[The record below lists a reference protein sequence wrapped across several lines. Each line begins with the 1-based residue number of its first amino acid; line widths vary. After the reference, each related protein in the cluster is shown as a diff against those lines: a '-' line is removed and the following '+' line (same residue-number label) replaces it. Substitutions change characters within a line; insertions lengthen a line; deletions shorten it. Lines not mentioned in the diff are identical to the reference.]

1 MYFFK
6 IRVLS
11 YYITMNKLSTTSFLI
26 LFSIS
31 CAFGDNWPS
40 WRGADASGSI
50 DRGYYPPELNL
61 QKNLLWKAPL
71 PDKGCSTPIVWN
83 DSILLTSPIKGED
96 AVISFSINGEMNWQT
111 KIGPE
116 RKGRHLNGSGS
127 NPSVV
132 TNGKKLY
139 ALFKSGNLACLDF
152 SGKIIWKKDLS
163 SYGKDTLYWDFG
175 TSPVLTSKHLIVALM
190 RKGNSWLLAFD
201 PENGKVAW
209 KKERNYQT
217 PPECD
222 HSYATPTLVKHEG
235 KEAILVWG
243 AERLSVH
250 SAKDGEMHWVS
261 TGFNPKQK
269 KNWVVVGSQVVVG
282 DIAIVPYGRGTH
294 MKGIRMGGKG
304 DVTES
309 HLLWTRTDTGCFVP
323 SPAVAKGKVYILRDR
338 GEVHCIDPKTGNSH
352 WEDAFPRASSSY
364 YGSPTIAGNILYA
377 PREDGVILLA
387 DISDGF
393 NFLGEFDMGERVI
406 ASPVPVND
414 QILIRGE
421 KNLFCFGG

>member
-1 MYFFK
+1 MK
-6 IRVLS
+6 KL
-11 YYITMNKLSTTSFLI
+11 LSTHLVI
-26 LFSIS
+26 LLSMN
-31 CAFGDNWPS
+31 CAFAGNWPA
-40 WRGADASGSI
+40 WRGEDASGSTTH
-50 DRGYYPPELNL
+50 GNYPSELN
-61 QKNLLWKAPL
+61 QEKNLLWKAPL
-71 PDKGCSTPIVWN
+71 PDKGCSTPVVWEN
-83 DSILLTSPIKGED
+83 SVLLTSPINGED
-96 AVISFSINGEMNWQT
+96 SVLSFSMGGEKNWQT

-132 TNGKKLY
+132 TDGGNLY
-139 ALFKSGNLACLDF
+139 ALFKSGNLACLNFD
-152 SGKIIWKKDLS
+152 GKIIWKNDLS

-175 TSPVLTSKHLIVALM
+175 TSPILTSKHLIVALM

-201 PENGKVAW
+201 PKTGAVAW
-209 KKERNYQT
+209 EKERNYKT

-222 HSYATPTLVKHEG
+222 HSYATPTLIEHKG

-243 AERLSVH
+243 AERLSAH
-250 SAKDGEMHWVS
+250 SAKDGEMYWVS

-294 MKGIRMGGKG
+294 MKGVRMGGTG

-309 HLLWTRTDTGCFVP
+309 NLLWTRTDTGCFVP
-323 SPAVAKGKVYILRDR
+323 SPAVAHGKVYVLRDR
-338 GEVHCIDPKTGNSH
+338 GEVHCIDPKTGKSH

-364 YGSPTIAGNILYA
+364 YGSPTVAGKKLYA
-377 PREDGVILLA
+377 PREDGVILIA
-387 DISDGF
+387 DISKGF
-393 NFLGEFDMGERVI
+393 KFLGEFDMGERVI

-414 QILIRGE
+414 KILIRGE
-421 KNLFCFGG
+421 KNLLCFGG

>member
-1 MYFFK
+1 MK
-6 IRVLS
+6 KL
-11 YYITMNKLSTTSFLI
+11 LSTHLVI
-26 LFSIS
+26 LLSMN
-31 CAFGDNWPS
+31 CAFAGNWPA
-40 WRGADASGSI
+40 WRGEDASGSTTH
-50 DRGYYPPELNL
+50 GNYPSELN
-61 QKNLLWKAPL
+61 QEKNLLWKAPL
-71 PDKGCSTPIVWN
+71 PDKGCSTPVVWEN
-83 DSILLTSPIKGED
+83 SVLLTSPINGED
-96 AVISFSINGEMNWQT
+96 SVLSFSMGGEKNWQT

-132 TNGKKLY
+132 TDGKNLY
-139 ALFKSGNLACLDF
+139 ALFKSGNLACLNFD
-152 SGKIIWKKDLS
+152 GKIIWKKDLS

-175 TSPVLTSKHLIVALM
+175 TSPILTSKHLIVALM

-201 PENGKVAW
+201 PKTGQVAW
-209 KKERNYQT
+209 EKERNYKT

-222 HSYATPTLVKHEG
+222 HSYATPTLIEHKG

-243 AERLSVH
+243 AERLSAH

-294 MKGIRMGGKG
+294 MKGVRMGGTG

-309 HLLWTRTDTGCFVP
+309 NLLWTRTDTGCFVP
-323 SPAVAKGKVYILRDR
+323 SPAVAHGKVYVLRDR
-338 GEVHCIDPKTGNSH
+338 GEVHCIDPKTGKSH

-364 YGSPTIAGNILYA
+364 YGSPTVAGNKLYA
-377 PREDGVILLA
+377 PREDGVILIA
-387 DISDGF
+387 DISKGF
-393 NFLGEFDMGERVI
+393 KFLGEFDMGERVI

-414 QILIRGE
+414 KILIRGE
-421 KNLFCFGG
+421 KNLLCFGG

>member
-1 MYFFK
+1 
-6 IRVLS
+6 
-11 YYITMNKLSTTSFLI
+11 MN
-26 LFSIS
+26 
-31 CAFGDNWPS
+31 CAFAGNWPA
-40 WRGADASGSI
+40 WRGEDASGSTTH
-50 DRGYYPPELNL
+50 GNYPSELN
-61 QKNLLWKAPL
+61 QEKNLLWKAPL
-71 PDKGCSTPIVWN
+71 PDKGCSTPVVWEN
-83 DSILLTSPIKGED
+83 SVLLTSPINGED
-96 AVISFSINGEMNWQT
+96 SVLSFSMSGEKNWQT

-132 TNGKKLY
+132 TDGKNLY
-139 ALFKSGNLACLDF
+139 ALFKSGNLACLNFD
-152 SGKIIWKKDLS
+152 GKIIWKNDLS

-175 TSPVLTSKHLIVALM
+175 TSPILTSKHLIVALM

-201 PENGKVAW
+201 PKTGAVAW
-209 KKERNYQT
+209 EKERNYKT

-222 HSYATPTLVKHEG
+222 HSYATPTLIEHKG

-243 AERLSVH
+243 AERLSAH
-250 SAKDGEMHWVS
+250 SAKNGDMHWVS

-294 MKGIRMGGKG
+294 MKGIRMGGTG

-309 HLLWTRTDTGCFVP
+309 NLLWTRTDTGCFVP
-323 SPAVAKGKVYILRDR
+323 SPAVAHGKIYVLRDR
-338 GEVHCIDPKTGNSH
+338 GEVHCIDSKTGKSH

-364 YGSPTIAGNILYA
+364 YGSPTVAGNKLYA
-377 PREDGVILLA
+377 PREDGVILIA
-387 DISDGF
+387 DISKGF
-393 NFLGEFDMGERVI
+393 KFLGEFDMGERVI

-414 QILIRGE
+414 KILIRGE
-421 KNLFCFGG
+421 KNLLCFGG

>member
-1 MYFFK
+1 MK
-6 IRVLS
+6 KL
-11 YYITMNKLSTTSFLI
+11 LSTHLVI
-26 LFSIS
+26 LLSMN
-31 CAFGDNWPS
+31 CAFAGNWPA
-40 WRGADASGSI
+40 WRGEDASGSTTH
-50 DRGYYPPELNL
+50 GNYPSELN
-61 QKNLLWKAPL
+61 QKKNLLWKAPL
-71 PDKGCSTPIVWN
+71 PDKGCSTPIVWEN
-83 DSILLTSPIKGED
+83 SVLLTSPINGED
-96 AVISFSINGEMNWQT
+96 SVLSFSMGGEKNWQT

-132 TNGKKLY
+132 TDGKNLY
-139 ALFKSGNLACLDF
+139 ALFKSGNLACLNFD
-152 SGKIIWKKDLS
+152 GKIIWKNDLS

-175 TSPVLTSKHLIVALM
+175 TSPILTSKHLIVALM

-201 PENGKVAW
+201 PKTGAVAW
-209 KKERNYQT
+209 EKERNYKT

-222 HSYATPTLVKHEG
+222 HSYATPTLIEHKG

-243 AERLSVH
+243 AERLSAH

-294 MKGIRMGGKG
+294 MKGVRMGGTG

-309 HLLWTRTDTGCFVP
+309 NLLWTRTDTGCFVP
-323 SPAVAKGKVYILRDR
+323 SPAVAHGKVYVLRDR
-338 GEVHCIDPKTGNSH
+338 GEVHCIDPKTGKSH

-364 YGSPTIAGNILYA
+364 YGSPTVAGNKLYA
-377 PREDGVILLA
+377 PREDGVILIA
-387 DISDGF
+387 DISKGF
-393 NFLGEFDMGERVI
+393 KFLGEFDMGERVI

-414 QILIRGE
+414 KILIRGE
-421 KNLFCFGG
+421 ENLLCFGG

>member
-1 MYFFK
+1 MKKF
-6 IRVLS
+6 
-11 YYITMNKLSTTSFLI
+11 LSTHLVI
-26 LFSIS
+26 LLSMN
-31 CAFGDNWPS
+31 CAFAGNWPA
-40 WRGADASGSI
+40 WRGEDASGSTTH
-50 DRGYYPPELNL
+50 GNYPSELN
-61 QKNLLWKAPL
+61 QEKNLLWKASL
-71 PDKGCSTPIVWN
+71 PDKGCSTPVVWGN
-83 DSILLTSPIKGED
+83 SVLLTSPINGED
-96 AVISFSINGEMNWQT
+96 SVLSFSMGGEKNWQT

-132 TNGKKLY
+132 TDGKNLY
-139 ALFKSGNLACLDF
+139 ALFKSGNLACLNFD
-152 SGKIIWKKDLS
+152 GKIIWKKDLS

-175 TSPVLTSKHLIVALM
+175 TSPILTSKHLIVALM

-201 PENGKVAW
+201 PKTGQVAW
-209 KKERNYQT
+209 EKERNYKT

-222 HSYATPTLVKHEG
+222 HSYATPTLIEHKG

-243 AERLSVH
+243 AERLSAH

-294 MKGIRMGGKG
+294 MKGIRMGGTG

-309 HLLWTRTDTGCFVP
+309 NLLWTRTDTGCFVP
-323 SPAVAKGKVYILRDR
+323 SPAVAHGKVYVLRDR
-338 GEVHCIDPKTGNSH
+338 GEVHCIDPKTGKSH

-364 YGSPTIAGNILYA
+364 YGSPTVAGNKLYA
-377 PREDGVILLA
+377 PREDGVILIA
-387 DISDGF
+387 DISKGF
-393 NFLGEFDMGERVI
+393 KFLGEFDMGERVI

-414 QILIRGE
+414 KILIRGE
-421 KNLFCFGG
+421 KNLLCFGG

>member
-1 MYFFK
+1 MK
-6 IRVLS
+6 KL
-11 YYITMNKLSTTSFLI
+11 LSTHLVI
-26 LFSIS
+26 LLSMN
-31 CAFGDNWPS
+31 CAFAGNWPA
-40 WRGADASGSI
+40 WRGEDASGSTTH
-50 DRGYYPPELNL
+50 GNYPSELN
-61 QKNLLWKAPL
+61 QEKNLLWKAPL
-71 PDKGCSTPIVWN
+71 PDKGCSTPIVWEN
-83 DSILLTSPIKGED
+83 SILLTSPINGED
-96 AVISFSINGEMNWQT
+96 SVLSFSMGGEKNWQT

-132 TNGKKLY
+132 TDGKNLY
-139 ALFKSGNLACLDF
+139 ALFKSGNLACLNFD
-152 SGKIIWKKDLS
+152 GKIIWKNDLS

-175 TSPVLTSKHLIVALM
+175 TSPILTSKHLIVALM

-201 PENGKVAW
+201 RMTGAVAW
-209 KKERNYQT
+209 EKERNYKT

-222 HSYATPTLVKHEG
+222 HSYATPTLIEHKG

-243 AERLSVH
+243 AERLSAH

-294 MKGIRMGGKG
+294 MKGVRMGGTG
-304 DVTES
+304 DITES
-309 HLLWTRTDTGCFVP
+309 NLLWTRTDTGCFVP
-323 SPAVAKGKVYILRDR
+323 SPAVAHGKIYVLRDR
-338 GEVHCIDPKTGNSH
+338 GEVHCIDPKTGKSH

-364 YGSPTIAGNILYA
+364 YGSPTVAGNKLYA
-377 PREDGVILLA
+377 PREDGVILIA
-387 DISDGF
+387 DISKGF
-393 NFLGEFDMGERVI
+393 KFLGEFDMGERVI

-414 QILIRGE
+414 KILIRGE
-421 KNLFCFGG
+421 KNLLCFGG

>member
-1 MYFFK
+1 
-6 IRVLS
+6 
-11 YYITMNKLSTTSFLI
+11 MN
-26 LFSIS
+26 
-31 CAFGDNWPS
+31 CAFAGNWPA
-40 WRGADASGSI
+40 WRGEDASGSTTH
-50 DRGYYPPELNL
+50 GNYPSELN
-61 QKNLLWKAPL
+61 QEKNLLWKAPL
-71 PDKGCSTPIVWN
+71 PDKGCSTPIVWE
-83 DSILLTSPIKGED
+83 DSVLLTSPISGED
-96 AVISFSINGEMNWQT
+96 SVLSFSMSGEKNWQT

-132 TNGKKLY
+132 TDGKNLY
-139 ALFKSGNLACLDF
+139 ALFKSGNLACLNFD
-152 SGKIIWKKDLS
+152 GKIIWKNDLS

-175 TSPVLTSKHLIVALM
+175 TSPILTSKHLIVALM

-201 PENGKVAW
+201 PKTGAVAW
-209 KKERNYQT
+209 EKERNYKT

-222 HSYATPTLVKHEG
+222 HSYATPTLIEHKG

-243 AERLSVH
+243 AERLSAH
-250 SAKDGEMHWVS
+250 SAKNGEMYWVS

-294 MKGIRMGGKG
+294 MKGVRMGGTG

-309 HLLWTRTDTGCFVP
+309 NLLWTRTDTGCFVP
-323 SPAVAKGKVYILRDR
+323 SPAVAHGKVYVLRDR
-338 GEVHCIDPKTGNSH
+338 GEVHCIDPKTGKSH

-364 YGSPTIAGNILYA
+364 YGSPTVAGNKLYA
-377 PREDGVILLA
+377 PREDGVILIA
-387 DISDGF
+387 DISKGF
-393 NFLGEFDMGERVI
+393 KFLGEFDMGERVI

-414 QILIRGE
+414 KILIRGE
-421 KNLFCFGG
+421 KNLLCFGG

>member
-1 MYFFK
+1 MKKF
-6 IRVLS
+6 
-11 YYITMNKLSTTSFLI
+11 LSTHLVI
-26 LFSIS
+26 LLSMN
-31 CAFGDNWPS
+31 CAFAGNWPA
-40 WRGADASGSI
+40 WRGEDASGSTTH
-50 DRGYYPPELNL
+50 GNYPSELN
-61 QKNLLWKAPL
+61 QKKNLLWKAPL
-71 PDKGCSTPIVWN
+71 PDKGCSTPVVWEN
-83 DSILLTSPIKGED
+83 SVLLTSPINGED
-96 AVISFSINGEMNWQT
+96 SVLSFSMGGEKNWQT

-132 TNGKKLY
+132 TDGKNLY
-139 ALFKSGNLACLDF
+139 ALFKSGNLACLNFD
-152 SGKIIWKKDLS
+152 GKIIWKNDLS

-175 TSPVLTSKHLIVALM
+175 TSPILTSKHLIVALM

-201 PENGKVAW
+201 PKTGAVAW
-209 KKERNYQT
+209 EKERNYKT

-222 HSYATPTLVKHEG
+222 HSYATPTLIEHKG

-243 AERLSVH
+243 AERLSAH

-294 MKGIRMGGKG
+294 MKGIRMGGTG

-309 HLLWTRTDTGCFVP
+309 NLLWTRTDTGCFVP
-323 SPAVAKGKVYILRDR
+323 SPAVAHGKVYVLRDR
-338 GEVHCIDPKTGNSH
+338 GEVHCIDPKTGKSH

-364 YGSPTIAGNILYA
+364 YGSPTVAGNKLYA
-377 PREDGVILLA
+377 PREDGVILIA
-387 DISDGF
+387 DISKGF
-393 NFLGEFDMGERVI
+393 KFLGEFDMGERVI

-414 QILIRGE
+414 KILIRGE
-421 KNLFCFGG
+421 KNLLCFGG

>member
-1 MYFFK
+1 
-6 IRVLS
+6 
-11 YYITMNKLSTTSFLI
+11 MN
-26 LFSIS
+26 
-31 CAFGDNWPS
+31 CAFAGNWPA
-40 WRGADASGSI
+40 WRGEDASGSTTH
-50 DRGYYPPELNL
+50 GNYPSELN
-61 QKNLLWKAPL
+61 QEKNLLWKAPL
-71 PDKGCSTPIVWN
+71 PDKGCSTPIVWE
-83 DSILLTSPIKGED
+83 DSVLLTSPISGED
-96 AVISFSINGEMNWQT
+96 SVLSFSMSGEKNWQT

-132 TNGKKLY
+132 TDGKNLY
-139 ALFKSGNLACLDF
+139 ALFKSGNLACLNFD
-152 SGKIIWKKDLS
+152 GKIIWKKDLS

-175 TSPVLTSKHLIVALM
+175 TSPILTSKHLIVALM

-201 PENGKVAW
+201 PMTGAVAW
-209 KKERNYQT
+209 EKERNYKT

-222 HSYATPTLVKHEG
+222 HSYATPTLIEHKG

-243 AERLSVH
+243 AERLSAH

-294 MKGIRMGGKG
+294 MKGVRMGGTG

-309 HLLWTRTDTGCFVP
+309 NLLWTRTDTGCFVP
-323 SPAVAKGKVYILRDR
+323 SPAVAHGKVYVLRDR
-338 GEVHCIDPKTGNSH
+338 GEVHCIDPKTGKSH

-364 YGSPTIAGNILYA
+364 YGSPTVAGNKLYA
-377 PREDGVILLA
+377 PREDGVILIA
-387 DISDGF
+387 DISKGF
-393 NFLGEFDMGERVI
+393 KFLGEFDMGERVS

-414 QILIRGE
+414 QILLSRE
-421 KNLFCFGG
+421 KYLLCFGG